1 MFSIREL
8 TITYPQKEQP
18 ACQNVCLEV
27 GTGEIVLLAG
37 GNGSGKSTL
46 LHGLAG
52 LIPGIFRADVTGSC
66 HVNGR
71 VEMAL
76 QDSDIFLLAT
86 PEEELDF
93 ILQNQGL
100 TSEIRLQKLERLIS
114 LFHLEALL
122 KRTINS
128 LSGGERQR
136 LALAAAIASE
146 PEVLLLDEPLAQ
158 LDSSFK
164 TVFLQLLQELAAS
177 GTSIL
182 ISTTFS
188 SQYEPLNAKYCW
200 LHEGQI
206 VWQGCRGGFHE
217 RWEQARSAGI
227 DVDGKGLFLQKRSDE
242 IYHQKKDLNGN
253 NPVLAL
259 ENLSFSYGDTFT
271 LQDVSLS
278 MGPGELAALTGP
290 NGSGK
295 STLLKLITGI
305 LKPCRGTVQVKGKD
319 IAGQSIAGATTD
331 SGFLFQNPDHQI
343 FQDKVIKEVAWG
355 LKMRKL
361 DPKLIPTRVE
371 KWLKRLQMEHLAEE
385 HPYSLTKTD
394 RQWVALAGVLAREPS
409 LLLLDEPTHGMDCVN
424 TARFMEV
431 IMELVT
437 AGISVLM
444 VTHHGELADHYAH
457 QIFHM
462 DKGMCCIR

>member
-8 TITYPQKEQP
+8 TITYPQQKQA
-18 ACQNVCLEV
+18 ACKNVCLEV
-27 GTGEIVLLAG
+27 RAGEIVLLAG
-37 GNGSGKSTL
+37 SNGSGKSTL
-46 LHGLAG
+46 LHSVAG

-66 HVNGR
+66 HVDGR
-71 VEMAL
+71 MGMAL
-76 QDSDIFLLAT
+76 QDSDVFLLAT

-100 TSEIRLQKLERLIS
+100 TLEIRLQKLERLIS

-122 KRTINS
+122 KRNIHS

-164 TVFLQLLQELAAS
+164 TEFLQLLQELAAS

-188 SQYEPLNAKYCW
+188 NQYESLNAKYCW
-200 LHEGQI
+200 LHEGQLI
-206 VWQGCRGGFHE
+206 WQGSKADFYNK
-217 RWEQARSAGI
+217 WEQARNAGI
-227 DVDGKGLFLQKRSDE
+227 DVDGKGLFLRKRRDE
-242 IYHQKKDLNGN
+242 ISRQQKDINGN

-259 ENLSFSYGDTFT
+259 VNLSYSYGDTFR

-278 MGPGELAALTGP
+278 IGRGEFAALTGA

-305 LKPCRGTVQVKGKD
+305 LKPGRGTVQVKGKD
-319 IAGQSIAGATTD
+319 ISGQSIAGATAE

-361 DPKLIPTRVE
+361 DPELIPARVE

-394 RQWVALAGVLAREPS
+394 RQWVALAGVLARQPS
-409 LLLLDEPTHGMDCVN
+409 LLLLDEPTHGMDCVS
-424 TARFMEV
+424 TARFMDV
-431 IMELVT
+431 IMELAASGT
-437 AGISVLM
+437 AILM
-444 VTHHGELADHYAH
+444 VTHHHELADHYS
-457 QIFHM
+457 QRIFHL
-462 DKGMCCIR
+462 DKGMCCVR